1 MNLVALKHRGSWFPH
16 PGLNPHLLHW
26 KVDSFFFFNFWPG
39 SLLLHEEVLHV
50 MPCHQKTK
58 KNKHCI
64 FKELRVSDVAGAE
77 NSRAEAM
84 LCGVWGGCLTRGPL
98 LI

>member
-1 MNLVALKHRGSWFPH
+1 MSCPATK
-16 PGLNPHLLHW
+16 
-26 KVDSFFFFNFWPG
+26 K
-39 SLLLHEEVLHV
+39 
-50 MPCHQKTK
+50 QKK